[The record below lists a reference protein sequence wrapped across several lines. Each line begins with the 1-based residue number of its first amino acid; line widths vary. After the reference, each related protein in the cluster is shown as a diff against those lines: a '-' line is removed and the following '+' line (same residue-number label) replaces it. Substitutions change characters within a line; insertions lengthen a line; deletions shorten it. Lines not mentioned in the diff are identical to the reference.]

1 MSLKIFASLTVALAL
16 AGALDAQP
24 SCAQPP
30 QAPPAKAPPAK
41 TPPAKTPP
49 PKTAPPKTQPPPV
62 APPFTPDFEI
72 QKPEGGL
79 RPATP
84 PVLVD
89 GYVIGAQDNLSII
102 VSDEAELTGKYRV
115 DTDGTISMPYLS
127 RVVLA
132 GLSLADAQVKIAS
145 LLRAGQFIRNAQVRI
160 EVDQFKARSVIV
172 SGEVRTPGKLTLPG
186 TTISLLEALAL
197 AGSPTVNASNEVIVI
212 HPPKPGEQSP
222 EPIVINRREL
232 ELGRAGRDVTL
243 QDGDIVNVPVA
254 KRFYIS
260 GFVKNPGSYV
270 LDTGTTIS
278 QAIILAGGLTE
289 RGTDRRIKVN
299 REVSGRTV
307 EIAVD
312 LDDKLKPND
321 EIKIRS
327 RFF

>member
-1 MSLKIFASLTVALAL
+1 MRSKIFAPLTVALVLA
-16 AGALDAQP
+16 AGALHAPPSSAQA
-24 SCAQPP
+24 SQAQPP
-30 QAPPAKAPPAK
+30 KAQPP
-41 TPPAKTPP
+41 KTPP
-49 PKTAPPKTQPPPV
+49 PHLAPPLKADVP
-62 APPFTPDFEI
+62 I
-72 QKPEGGL
+72 QKPDGAL

-84 PVLVD
+84 AVLTE
-89 GYVIGAQDNLSII
+89 GYVIGPQDNLSII

-145 LLRAGQFIRNAQVRI
+145 LLRAGYIRNPQVRI
-160 EVDQFKARSVIV
+160 EVDQFKSRSVIV
-172 SGEVRTPGKLTLPG
+172 SGEVRTPGKVTLPG

-212 HPPKPGEQSP
+212 HPPKPGEKPP
-222 EPIVINRREL
+222 EPITINRREL
-232 ELGRAGRDVTL
+232 EIGRAGRDVTL

-270 LDTGTTIS
+270 LDTGTTVS
-278 QAIILAGGLTE
+278 QAIILAGGLSE
-289 RGTDRRIKVN
+289 RGTDRRIRVS

-307 EIAVD
+307 DIAVD

-321 EIKIRS
+321 EIKIRA

>member
-1 MSLKIFASLTVALAL
+1 MRSKIFAPLTVALAL
-16 AGALDAQP
+16 AAGALHAPPSSAQAP
-24 SCAQPP
+24 KAQPP
-30 QAPPAKAPPAK
+30 
-41 TPPAKTPP
+41 KTPP
-49 PKTAPPKTQPPPV
+49 PHV
-62 APPFTPDFEI
+62 ARPLKPGVEI
-72 QKPEGGL
+72 QKPEGAL

-84 PVLVD
+84 AVLTE
-89 GYVIGAQDNLSII
+89 GYVIGPQDNLSII

-145 LLRAGQFIRNAQVRI
+145 LLRAGYIRNPQVRI
-160 EVDQFKARSVIV
+160 EVDQFKSRSVIV

-212 HPPKPGEQSP
+212 HPPKPGELAP
-222 EPIVINRREL
+222 EPITINRREL
-232 ELGRAGRDVTL
+232 ELGKAGRDVTL

-270 LDTGTTIS
+270 LDTGTTVS
-278 QAIILAGGLTE
+278 QAIILAGGLSE
-289 RGTDRRIKVN
+289 RGTDRRIRVS

-307 EIAVD
+307 DIAVD

-321 EIKIRS
+321 EIKIRA